1 MDKYQFINSMIAQ
14 INNSVRLLIAGEPFA
29 WFEAQRELIKM
40 LTKLKDGLQKDDA
53 ENEETIKNLKAD
65 MDALKSRLS
74 ELYAARGDTAL
85 NGGNDNGDN

>member
-40 LTKLKDGLQKDDA
+40 LTKLKDGLKKDDE
-53 ENEETIKNLKAD
+53 ENEETIKSLRAEVD
-65 MDALKSRLS
+65 GLLARLNNQTG
-74 ELYAARGDTAL
+74 RGESVQHDQ
-85 NGGNDNGDN
+85 